1 MSNGTKS
8 FTLGKNFEESFI
20 KKSLNQHEIA
30 IIELIANSWDAKATK
45 VKIDWPI
52 IKNIVNGETF
62 TISDNGEGMSKSEF
76 EERWTSLGIDKTDYC
91 ENELI
96 LENGAKRELLGKNGK
111 GRLGIFSF
119 SNKYE
124 VITCKNNEKTKFEV
138 KKLIKKKDTQIYP
151 I

>member
-20 KKSLNQHEIA
+20 KKSLNQPEIA

-76 EERWTSLGIDKTDYC
+76 EERWTS
-91 ENELI
+91 
-96 LENGAKRELLGKNGK
+96 
-111 GRLGIFSF
+111 
-119 SNKYE
+119 
-124 VITCKNNEKTKFEV
+124 
-138 KKLIKKKDTQIYP
+138 
-151 I
+151 